1 MTRFL
6 LIGVP
11 YHSEYLDGVTDTVEE
26 ELEDEEL
33 WDAKD
38 LKIPV
43 YNTVDGISHS
53 LFNLGTYRLNFISIG
68 SDMRELKSSVTRS
81 LSVLYSPP
89 HCPARLRRSPVTVQW
104 SPLSPVKVWWT
115 PVEVR

>member
-1 MTRFL
+1 M
-6 LIGVP
+6 
-11 YHSEYLDGVTDTVEE
+11 DGVTDTVEE

-43 YNTVDGISHS
+43 YNTKDGISHS

-68 SDMRELKSSVTRS
+68 SDMCELKSSVTRS
-81 LSVLYSPP
+81 LLSNFYFAYSLAQGHKLPRDG
-89 HCPARLRRSPVTVQW
+89 HSCHRLRF
-104 SPLSPVKVWWT
+104 
-115 PVEVR
+115 E